1 MVGIGLLVALA
12 ATAPLFAVV
21 LVYTGSPLLTKLE
34 EAAWLLLAMFTLAY
48 WRRQRLAAHFEAA
61 HRRLASADPQERQR
75 ALVDMMVNARRGQ
88 AEHWRIAKDL
98 AGYLRAAP
106 LDAPDEPGRRQLA
119 FTMLAEQTLVMAA
132 KQLIDLSGAM
142 LAGIRGVD
150 AELPGARLCGADLT
164 GAHLARATLQTADL
178 RGARLAG
185 ADLTG
190 ARLGVSF
197 GGEGAAAARATAAR
211 HGPVVVAGHPWS
223 TTLSQSSSTL
233 LPQSSGAPG

>member
-1 MVGIGLLVALA
+1 MLGEGKGDAAARWIGAFEDSKDDGRHPWLGQRSGLLAGIGLLILLA

-21 LVYTGSPLLTKLE
+21 LVYTDSPLLTKLE

-75 ALVDMMVNARRGQ
+75 GLIDMMVNARRGQ
-88 AEHWRIAKDL
+88 AEHWRIARDL

-106 LDAPDEPGRRQLA
+106 LDALDEAGRRQLA
-119 FTMLAEQTLVMAA
+119 FTMLADQTLVMDA
-132 KQLIDLSGAM
+132 KRLVDLSGAM
-142 LAGIRGVD
+142 LAGIRGVG

-164 GAHLARATLQTADL
+164 GAHLARANLQNADMT
-178 RGARLAG
+178 GARLDG

-190 ARLGVSF
+190 ARLGASF
-197 GGEGAAAARATAAR
+197 GR
-211 HGPVVVAGHPWS
+211 
-223 TTLSQSSSTL
+223 
-233 LPQSSGAPG
+233 